1 MRLVRGLNEAEARAI
16 EDAVRRHGPFGSIE
30 ALWRASGV
38 TVATLRR
45 LARADAFRSM
55 GLDRQAALW
64 HVRAL
69 RDERLAL
76 FERTGA
82 EVSRGAEVPW
92 CQGVE
97 GRRRDAE
104 PAPLT
109 PRHLDTSTPGLAST
123 PGLPPIS
130 LPRQVVHDYAATGL
144 SLKVHP
150 ISFMRA
156 ALDARGVTPNAALR
170 DAAAWP
176 AGRRIVVA
184 GIVLVRQRPAT
195 ASGVVFMTIED
206 ETGVA
211 NLILRPRVYARFR
224 KAARHAVVILA
235 RGRVE
240 RQDGVV
246 HVLAY
251 SVHDVRDHD
260 AGAVP
265 PMSRD
270 FH

>member
-16 EDAVRRHGPFGSIE
+16 EDAVKRHGRFDSIE

-76 FERTGA
+76 FDRESGPAAEWRSGQVKEAVGGA
-82 EVSRGAEVPW
+82 PTSDHSATP
-92 CQGVE
+92 
-97 GRRRDAE
+97 
-104 PAPLT
+104 PL
-109 PRHLDTSTPGLAST
+109 RHSATSPTS
-123 PGLPPIS
+123 LPHIP

-144 SLKVHP
+144 SLKAHP
-150 ISFMRA
+150 VSFMRH

-176 AGRRIVVA
+176 AGRRIAVA

-251 SVHDVRDHD
+251 SVHDVRDDD